1 MAKKIIKKYR
11 NSSRKR
17 PYTRSNKEM
26 QEEVVSLKQ
35 VPAHPKDWLA
45 RKTKDEVKFVKQ
57 VPLHPMERFISK
69 RKSIVENYS

>member
-1 MAKKIIKKYR
+1 
-11 NSSRKR
+11 
-17 PYTRSNKEM
+17 M

-35 VPAHPKDWLA
+35 VPAHPKDRLA

>member
-1 MAKKIIKKYR
+1 
-11 NSSRKR
+11 
-17 PYTRSNKEM
+17 M
-26 QEEVVSLKQ
+26 QEEVVPLKQ
-35 VPAHPKDWLA
+35 VPAHPKDRLA